1 MCGIVAYLGDKNAQP
16 VLIEGLKRLEYR
28 GYDSAGIAVL
38 NEGNLQLARSAGRI
52 SVLENILEE
61 NPTIGHLGIAHTR
74 WATHGAATT
83 ENAHP
88 HLDHTGKI
96 AIVHNGIVENFS
108 TLKKWLT
115 ISGYSFHSQTDSEVI
130 ANLIS
135 YFYHEDSYVDSSSE
149 SDSSNNTGDST
160 NNADDSE
167 MLAAP
172 KGHPHRLEQAVRMA
186 LAKIVGTY
194 GLAVICSEHPD
205 LLITARRGSPL
216 ILGLAENQFIVAS
229 DAAAIV
235 EHTSRAIYLGDNE
248 MVIITPEGYRTTTVD
263 NTPVTA
269 RIEQIEYSL
278 EEIELAGFDHYMAK
292 EIFEQPQ
299 TLAACLSGRLDTA
312 EGKIHLG
319 GIESHSRELIRARR
333 IGIAACGTAW
343 HAGLVGE
350 YLFEQLTQISTE
362 VDYASEFR
370 YRNPIIEDSTAQI
383 VISQSG
389 ETSDTLAAL
398 HEAKDRGALT
408 LGIVN
413 SVGSTIARET
423 DAGIYL
429 HVGPEIGVASTKAF
443 TGQIAVLTML
453 ALHLAR
459 RRHMS
464 QQNLEQYIHAL
475 NRIPGQIEA
484 ILVQSEH
491 IRSVA
496 QQYCSR
502 ENWLFLGRGYQFPVA
517 LEGALKLKE
526 ISYIHAEGLPAA
538 EMKHGPIALITPEMP
553 VVFIAPHCSQYE
565 KALSNVEEVKARGG
579 IIIAVATEG
588 DQTITQLADHVF
600 TVPET
605 FEELQPLL
613 TVIPLQLL
621 AYHAAVLRGHDVDKP
636 RNLAKSVTVE

>member
-1 MCGIVAYLGDKNAQP
+1 MCGIVAYLGDKKAKP
-16 VLIEGLKRLEYR
+16 ILVEGLKRLEYR
-28 GYDSAGIAVL
+28 GYDSAGLAVIDH
-38 NEGNLQLARSAGRI
+38 GRLQLVRSAGRI
-52 SVLENILEE
+52 SDLESCLAEQELE
-61 NPTIGHLGIAHTR
+61 GSLGIAHTR

-96 AIVHNGIVENFS
+96 AIVHNGIIENFA
-108 TLKKWLT
+108 TLKKWL
-115 ISGYSFHSQTDSEVI
+115 ISKGCTFRSETDSEVI

-135 YFYHEDSYVDSSSE
+135 LFYYDE
-149 SDSSNNTGDST
+149 SQSDQAGPDRGL
-160 NNADDSE
+160 E
-167 MLAAP
+167 I
-172 KGHPHRLEQAVRMA
+172 RLETAVRLA
-186 LAKIVGTY
+186 LRELDGTY
-194 GLAVICSEHPD
+194 GIAVVSSEVPD
-205 LLITARRGSPL
+205 VLIAARRGSPMVVG
-216 ILGLAENQFIVAS
+216 LGDGEFIVAS

-235 EHTSRAIYLGDNE
+235 KHTTQAIYLGDNE
-248 MVIITPEGYRTTTVD
+248 MVVVTRDGYRTITIEND
-263 NTPVTA
+263 PVA
-269 RIEQIEYSL
+269 AKIEQIEYSL
-278 EEIELAGFDHYMAK
+278 DRLELDGYAHYMAK

-299 TLAACLSGRLDTA
+299 TLADCLKGRLDQTS
-312 EGKIHLG
+312 GQVVLG
-319 GIESHSRELIRARR
+319 GIASLSRELVRAHR

-350 YLFEQLTQISTE
+350 YLFEQLAQLPAE

-370 YRNPIIEDSTAQI
+370 YRNPIIEQDTVFI

-389 ETSDTLAAL
+389 ETLDTLAAL
-398 HEAKDRGALT
+398 QEAKERGALV

-413 SVGSTIARET
+413 SVGSTIARQT

-443 TGQIAVLTML
+443 TGQLAVLTML
-453 ALHLAR
+453 ALYIAR
-459 RRHMS
+459 RRRMS
-464 QQNLEQYIHAL
+464 QQMLEHYIRALRRIPEQISTVLEQSEYIH
-475 NRIPGQIEA
+475 Q
-484 ILVQSEH
+484 
-491 IRSVA
+491 VA
-496 QQYCSR
+496 QEYHQR

-553 VVFIAPHCSQYE
+553 VVFVAPKSSQYD
-565 KALSNVEEVKARGG
+565 KVMGNVEEVKARGG

-588 DQTITQLADHVF
+588 DETIRDYADHVF
-600 TVPET
+600 TVPDT
-605 FEELQPLL
+605 LEELQPML

-621 AYHAAVLRGHDVDKP
+621 AYHAALIRGHDVDKP